1 MSMSIRLLEKGDYYK
16 NYLQLM
22 NQLRPTNVYSYSRFE
37 KIFNEI
43 QKDKKHNIFVI
54 EEDNIIVGTV
64 TIVLETK
71 FIYEGERLGHIE
83 DLVVDKD
90 YRKKGLGGKLI
101 DHCISF
107 CKANNCRKI
116 GLCSRSNAQEF
127 YYKKGFD
134 VIGNYFA
141 KYLKV

>member
-1 MSMSIRLLEKGDYYK
+1 MKEKLDSRIYKSIKYDKYFILKLIYFNIGYEYVHGLLEKGDYYK

-54 EEDNIIVGTV
+54 EEDNVIVGTV

-90 YRKKGLGGKLI
+90 YRKKGLVENL
-101 DHCISF
+101 
-107 CKANNCRKI
+107 
-116 GLCSRSNAQEF
+116 
-127 YYKKGFD
+127 
-134 VIGNYFA
+134 
-141 KYLKV
+141 

>member
-1 MSMSIRLLEKGDYYK
+1 MSIRLLEIGDYHK

-22 NQLRPTNVYSYSRFE
+22 NQLKPTKIYSYALFK
-37 KIFNEI
+37 KIFKQIEKNDE
-43 QKDKKHNIFVI
+43 HNIFVI
-54 EEDNIIVGTV
+54 EEDGIIVGTI

-71 FIYEGERLGHIE
+71 FIYEGEKLGHIE
-83 DLVVDKD
+83 DFVVDKN
-90 YRKKGLGGKLI
+90 YRKKGYGGNLI
-101 DHCISF
+101 EHVINF
-107 CKANNCRKI
+107 CKKNDCRKI
-116 GLCSRSNAQEF
+116 GLCSRPYAQEF